1 MPLIEQELGEAFA
14 GAVKRKANNT
24 KKLRLAVRKTA
35 KQVVTN
41 SSEVMVKITG
51 FGKGAGH
58 VKAGLEYIGRIND
71 RHKDDV
77 ELENDRGDVFIGRD
91 EVDELFKSWERD
103 FSLGRRHENQR
114 DTVKMVLS
122 MPENTEPEA
131 VRNAVRAFAKD
142 TFGHNHEYVFAL
154 HTDEPHPHC
163 HLIVKMQ
170 GVDGKRLNPRKADL
184 QTWREGF
191 AENLRRFGVDAA
203 ATPRPSRGVVKKAEP
218 SVIRHIERGDKTHK
232 PRVSKV
238 RAAKIK
244 EAANELAAEAKGA
257 PVTPKPWEAAIKAR
271 REKVRQ
277 AWLATATALEQ
288 EDTRKTFNQKEAKN
302 ERPQYDRISA
312 DEARPAQRAAALYQ
326 SNLAKSRRQTSPRAF
341 ARVRNLSGV
350 GVVHDRRKAEM
361 LLQPDASDRL
371 GRQGRPDPEMRRPR
385 AGDIGATGGAKRLTD
400 YEGTAEENK
409 ALADRIR
416 DFVAAMPSIETER
429 QQIKRELAEKFTKHV
444 EKTPTPAL
452 PPSAPGRGQKNGADQ
467 AAPKG
472 GGKGVQR

>member
-51 FGKGAGH
+51 FGKGGGH
-58 VKAGLEYIGRIND
+58 VKAHLDYISRKG
-71 RHKDDV
+71 DV
-77 ELENDRGDVFIGRD
+77 ELENDRGEVFSGKE
-91 EVDELFKSWERD
+91 EVNEFFKSWEGD
-103 FSLGRRHENQR
+103 FSRGRRHANQR
-114 DTVKMVLS
+114 DTVHMVLS

-131 VRNAVRAFAKD
+131 VRNAVRGFAKEA
-142 TFGHNHEYVFAL
+142 FGQNHEYVFAL

-163 HLIVKMQ
+163 HLTVKMQ

-244 EAANELAAEAKGA
+244 EAANELAAEAKGV
-257 PVTPKPWEAAIKAR
+257 PVTPKPWESAIKAR

-302 ERPQYDRISA
+302 ERPQYDRINA

-326 SNLAKSRRQTSPRAF
+326 SNLAKSRRQASPRAF
-341 ARVRNLSGV
+341 ARVRNLSGI
-350 GVVHDRRKAEM
+350 GVVHDGRKSEM
-361 LLQPDASDRL
+361 LLQSDAPDRM
-371 GRQGRPDPEMRRPR
+371 GREGSPDSEMRRAR
-385 AGDIGATGGAKRLTD
+385 TGDIGATGSAKRVTD
-400 YEGTAEENK
+400 YQGTAAENK

-416 DFVAAMPSIETER
+416 GFVAAMPSIDTER

-444 EKTPTPAL
+444 EKILPPAL
-452 PPSAPGRGQKNGADQ
+452 PPSAQERQKNGADQ

-472 GGKGVQR
+472 GGKDVQR

>member
-203 ATPRPSRGVVKKAEP
+203 ATPRPIRGVVKKAES

-244 EAANELAAEAKGA
+244 EAANELAAEAKGV

-350 GVVHDRRKAEM
+350 GVVHDGRKAEM
-361 LLQPDASDRL
+361 LLQPDAPDRL

-400 YEGTAEENK
+400 YEGTAAENK
-409 ALADRIR
+409 VLADRIR

-429 QQIKRELAEKFTKHV
+429 QQIKRELAGKFTKHV

-452 PPSAPGRGQKNGADQ
+452 PPSAQERGQKNGADQ

-472 GGKGVQR
+472 GGKDVQR

>member
-1 MPLIEQELGEAFA
+1 MPLIEAELGEAFA

-35 KQVVTN
+35 KRVVTN

-51 FGKGAGH
+51 FGKGGGH
-58 VKAGLEYIGRIND
+58 VKAHLDYISRKG
-71 RHKDDV
+71 DV
-77 ELENDRGDVFIGRD
+77 ELENDRGEVFSGKE
-91 EVDELFKSWERD
+91 EVNEFFKGWEGD
-103 FSLGRRHENQR
+103 FSRGRRHANQR
-114 DTVKMVLS
+114 DTVHMVLS

-131 VRNAVRAFAKD
+131 VRNAVRGFAKD
-142 TFGHNHEYVFAL
+142 TFGQNHEYVFAL

-163 HLIVKMQ
+163 HLTVKMQ
-170 GVDGKRLNPRKADL
+170 GVNGKRLNPRKADL
-184 QTWREGF
+184 QTWRESF
-191 AENLRRFGVDAA
+191 AENLRHFGVDAA
-203 ATPRPSRGVVKKAEP
+203 ATPRPSRGVIKKAEA

-244 EAANELAAEAKGA
+244 EAANELAVEAKGVPA
-257 PVTPKPWEAAIKAR
+257 TPKPWESAIKAR
-271 REKVRQ
+271 QEKVRQ

-312 DEARPAQRAAALYQ
+312 DDARPAQRAAALYQ
-326 SNLAKSRRQTSPRAF
+326 SNLAKSRRKASPRTF
-341 ARVRNLSGV
+341 ARVRNLSGL
-350 GVVHDRRKAEM
+350 GVVHDGRKAEM
-361 LLQPDASDRL
+361 LLQPDAPDRM
-371 GRQGRPDPEMRRPR
+371 GRQGRADSEMRRAR

-400 YEGTAEENK
+400 YEGTTAENK

-416 DFVAAMPSIETER
+416 GFVAAMPGIDTEHQR
-429 QQIKRELAEKFTKHV
+429 IKRELAEKFTKSIQNA
-444 EKTPTPAL
+444 PTPAL
-452 PPSAPGRGQKNGADQ
+452 PTSAPDHGQKNGAGQ

-472 GGKGVQR
+472 GGKDVQR